1 MRYRTVNFSICS
13 HFNEIVTVIF
23 LYNFLAGSIIS
34 KKVAEQPK
42 ALVLDVKFGI
52 GAVIQDKDQS
62 RDLAQKMV

>member
-1 MRYRTVNFSICS
+1 MYFFS
-13 HFNEIVTVIF
+13 
-23 LYNFLAGSIIS
+23 GSIIS

-62 RDLAQKMV
+62 RELARKMVWLDQNHRKQAILR